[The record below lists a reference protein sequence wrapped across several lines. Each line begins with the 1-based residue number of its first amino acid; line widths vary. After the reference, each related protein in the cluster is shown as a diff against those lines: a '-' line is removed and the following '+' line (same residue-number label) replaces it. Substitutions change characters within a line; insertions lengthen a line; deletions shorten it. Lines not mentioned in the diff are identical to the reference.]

1 MEKVHLNEDYRD
13 AFGSA
18 GLRSF
23 EDFFDHQDSRI
34 VNTNKKRNVLKF
46 ALDHQGQKKHFFM
59 KRFYS
64 PYIKD
69 MLFTSLN
76 FGYICSQAR
85 GEWNNA
91 NILLGN
97 GIDTYHPAC
106 YGEQIVCGIEKRSFF
121 VTEAIDGQ
129 SLTDYVSA
137 NWASI
142 SRNEKENI
150 IASLGRFVR
159 KIHDS
164 KISMP
169 DLYLWHFFIKEDFS
183 GKGDHQFAVIDLH
196 RMSVNARPDARY
208 RNLAAFIFSLS
219 EKYFDDDFRKLFFD
233 AYIADDF
240 PHDPDEL
247 VKKVN
252 KRAAVITARRCLMNY

>member
-23 EDFFDHQDSRI
+23 DDFFDYQDCRI
-34 VNTNKKRNVLKF
+34 VNSNKKRNVLKF
-46 ALDHQGQKKHFFM
+46 TLDHQGQKKHFFM

-91 NILLGN
+91 NILLDN
-97 GIDTYHPAC
+97 DIDTYHPAC
-106 YGEQIVCGIEKRSFF
+106 YGERIVCGIEKRSFF

-129 SLTDYVSA
+129 CLTDYVSA

-150 IASLGRFVR
+150 IAAIGRLAR
-159 KIHDS
+159 KIHGS

-169 DLYLWHFFIKEDFS
+169 DLYLWHFFMKEDIS
-183 GKGDHQFAVIDLH
+183 GKGDHRFAVIDLH
-196 RMSVNARPDARY
+196 RMSINAGADARY

-219 EKYFDDDFRKLFFD
+219 GKYFDDSLKKLFLD
-233 AYIADDF
+233 AYMGDDF
-240 PHDPDEL
+240 PNDPGEL
-247 VKKVN
+247 VEKVN
-252 KRAAVITARRCLMNY
+252 KRTAVITARRRLMKY